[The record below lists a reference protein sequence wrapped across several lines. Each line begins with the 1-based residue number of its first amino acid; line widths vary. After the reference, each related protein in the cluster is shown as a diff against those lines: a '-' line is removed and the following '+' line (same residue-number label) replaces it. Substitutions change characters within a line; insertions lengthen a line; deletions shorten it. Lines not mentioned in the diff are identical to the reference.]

1 LGSAAAPDR
10 LPRLIVHPFL
20 LVSYSS
26 LPWRA
31 AAPSAGQVNLSFS
44 KEHIMFRITL
54 RLFVLALV
62 LTFTLAA
69 CGGAAAGPSS
79 TAPKTITLNMTEFQ
93 FQPAEITAN
102 VGQPIKL
109 VMKNNGTVLHDFVS
123 TDAMAEV
130 MAEQSAMHDMAEMET
145 AMHAAVEPGQQSTLE
160 FKATQPGTYTFS
172 CTVPGHKE
180 AGMVGKLI
188 VK

>member
-1 LGSAAAPDR
+1 
-10 LPRLIVHPFL
+10 
-20 LVSYSS
+20 
-26 LPWRA
+26 
-31 AAPSAGQVNLSFS
+31 
-44 KEHIMFRITL
+44 MFRFTS
-54 RLFVLALV
+54 RLLLAALV
-62 LTFTLAA
+62 LTLTLAA
-69 CGGAAAGPSS
+69 CSGTAANS

-109 VMKNNGTVLHDFVS
+109 MMKNNGTVLHDFVS
-123 TDAMAEV
+123 TDAMVEV

-145 AMHAAVEPGQQSTLE
+145 AMHAAVEAGQESTLE